1 MENESSLAVLQQI
14 RALQEKQLESQQNML
29 AAQQEYIS
37 LYRSHIERV
46 EKINNQAER
55 IQHKSESIMG
65 VAKKAT
71 FVIILIITLLIAYLS
86 WILFSL

>member
-1 MENESSLAVLQQI
+1 MENEESLKVLQEI
-14 RALQEKQLESQQNML
+14 RDLQQKQVETQNEML
-29 AAQQEYIS
+29 ASQKEYMA

-65 VAKKAT
+65 AAKKAT
-71 FVIILIITLLIAYLS
+71 FVIILIVVALLVYLS